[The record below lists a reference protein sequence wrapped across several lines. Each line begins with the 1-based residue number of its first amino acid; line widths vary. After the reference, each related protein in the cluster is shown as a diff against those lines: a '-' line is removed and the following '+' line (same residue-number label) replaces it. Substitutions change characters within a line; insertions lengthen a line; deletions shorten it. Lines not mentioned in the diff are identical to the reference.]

1 MNVILVL
8 RNEINRNHWMLEIE
22 IMEMIILIL
31 IKLKLIHDIIIIVKV
46 ELIKW
51 IFSLN
56 DIMIMG
62 GILLIILVVINWFQV
77 NDLFNDRIH
86 WWNGN
91 IFNLIQIIKNKKEE
105 LFFRNIRLLETIN
118 IIIISEVSVWNK

>member
-1 MNVILVL
+1 
-8 RNEINRNHWMLEIE
+8 MLEIE

>member
-1 MNVILVL
+1 
-8 RNEINRNHWMLEIE
+8 MLEIE

-62 GILLIILVVINWFQV
+62 GILLIILVVIN
-77 NDLFNDRIH
+77 
-86 WWNGN
+86 
-91 IFNLIQIIKNKKEE
+91 
-105 LFFRNIRLLETIN
+105 
-118 IIIISEVSVWNK
+118 